1 LNISKGDK
9 KLSPFFIFIIMP
21 EQSSLS
27 NLQKP
32 LLAKLSKVCLDSNFL
47 GGLPISDTD
56 SPYDNYDDN
65 FEILSSKARH
75 FGENEIMDV
84 DLEFMT
90 KFLFDNQKL
99 LTQFFETKDKS
110 LLERLQIP
118 VAKDYNLDYR
128 VHGSST
134 FTEYYITTVSCY
146 DKDWV
151 IESIQ
156 QQEINGSW
164 SYYDGKSQETDYNNW
179 EVSDVDFDD
188 VSEINYQP
196 VKESLL
202 DRLVLENT
210 SGVVSSLD
218 KQTLL
223 KLKQIIESRL
233 RSL

>member
-47 GGLPISDTD
+47 GGLPISNTD

-90 KFLFDNQKL
+90 KFLFDNQEL
-99 LTQFFETKDKS
+99 LNQLFETKDKS
-110 LLERLQIP
+110 LIDKLQIP
-118 VAKDYNLDYR
+118 VAKDYNLDYS
-128 VHGSST
+128 VNGSCT
-134 FTEYYITTVSCY
+134 FTEYYTTTVSCY
-146 DKDWV
+146 EKDWV
-151 IESIQ
+151 KESIER
-156 QQEINGSW
+156 QEINGSW
-164 SYYDGKSQETDYNNW
+164 TYYDGKSENIDYDNW
-179 EVSDVDFDD
+179 EVNDVDYDD

>member
-1 LNISKGDK
+1 
-9 KLSPFFIFIIMP
+9 MP

-47 GGLPISDTD
+47 GGLPISNTD

-90 KFLFDNQKL
+90 KFLFDNQEL
-99 LTQFFETKDKS
+99 LTLFFETKDKS
-110 LLERLQIP
+110 LIDKLQIP
-118 VAKDYNLDYR
+118 VAKTYNLDYS
-128 VHGSST
+128 VWGT
-134 FTEYYITTVSCY
+134 CTYDEYLTQSFDSY
-146 DKDWV
+146 DGNWV
-151 IESIQ
+151 IDSANQ
-156 QQEINGSW
+156 QREDGNW
-164 SYYDGKSQETDYNNW
+164 DLYDGRNRGETTYDNFEESDHSFDRVY
-179 EVSDVDFDD
+179 EVNDNK
-188 VSEINYQP
+188 I
-196 VKESLL
+196 KESLL

-210 SGVVSSLD
+210 SEVVSSLD

>member
-1 LNISKGDK
+1 
-9 KLSPFFIFIIMP
+9 MP

-75 FGENEIMDV
+75 FGENEIMDI

-156 QQEINGSW
+156 QQEINGNW

-188 VSEINYQP
+188 VSEIDYQP

>member
-75 FGENEIMDV
+75 FGENEIMDI

-90 KFLFDNQKL
+90 KFLFDNQEL
-99 LTQFFETKDKS
+99 LTQLFETKDKS
-110 LLERLQIP
+110 IIDKLQIP
-118 VAKDYNLDYR
+118 IAKDYNLDYR

-134 FTEYYITTVSCY
+134 FTEYYTTTVSCY
-146 DKDWV
+146 DESWV
-151 IESIQ
+151 KESIQ
-156 QQEINGSW
+156 QQEINGNW
-164 SYYDGKSQETDYNNW
+164 SYYDGKSQDIDYHNW

>member
-56 SPYDNYDDN
+56 SPYDYYDDN

-90 KFLFDNQKL
+90 KFLFDNQEL

-110 LLERLQIP
+110 LIDKLQIP

-134 FTEYYITTVSCY
+134 FTEYFATTVSSY
-146 DKDWV
+146 DESWV
-151 IESIQ
+151 IQSIQ

-164 SYYDGKSQETDYNNW
+164 NYYDGKSQETDYNNW

>member
-1 LNISKGDK
+1 
-9 KLSPFFIFIIMP
+9 MP

-47 GGLPISDTD
+47 GGLPISNTD

-90 KFLFDNQKL
+90 KFLFDNQEL
-99 LTQFFETKDKS
+99 LNQLFETKDKS
-110 LLERLQIP
+110 LIDKLQIP
-118 VAKDYNLDYR
+118 VAKDYNLDYS
-128 VHGSST
+128 VNGSCT
-134 FTEYYITTVSCY
+134 FTEYYTTTVSCY
-146 DKDWV
+146 EKDWV
-151 IESIQ
+151 KESIER
-156 QQEINGSW
+156 QEINGSW
-164 SYYDGKSQETDYNNW
+164 TYYDGKSENIDYDNW
-179 EVSDVDFDD
+179 EVNDVDYDD

>member
-9 KLSPFFIFIIMP
+9 KLSPFFIFIIMS

-32 LLAKLSKVCLDSNFL
+32 LLAKLSKVCLDADFL
-47 GGLPISDTD
+47 GGLPINDYD
-56 SPYDNYDDN
+56 SPYDNYDEN

-90 KFLFDNQKL
+90 KFLFNNQEL
-99 LTQFFETKDKS
+99 LTQLFETKDKS
-110 LLERLQIP
+110 LIDKLQIP
-118 VAKDYNLDYR
+118 IAKDYNLDYR
-128 VHGSST
+128 VHGSCT
-134 FTEYYITTVSCY
+134 FVEYYTTTVSCY
-146 DKDWV
+146 DKSWV
-151 IESIQ
+151 KESIQ
-156 QQEINGSW
+156 QQEVNGSW
-164 SYYDGKSQETDYNNW
+164 SYHDGKSEDIDYDNW
-179 EVSDVDFDD
+179 EVSDVDYDD

>member
-1 LNISKGDK
+1 
-9 KLSPFFIFIIMP
+9 MP

-56 SPYDNYDDN
+56 SPYDYYDDN

-90 KFLFDNQKL
+90 KFLFDNQEL

-110 LLERLQIP
+110 LIDKLQIP

-128 VHGSST
+128 AHGSST
-134 FTEYYITTVSCY
+134 FTEYFATTVSSY
-146 DKDWV
+146 DESWV
-151 IESIQ
+151 IQSIQ

-164 SYYDGKSQETDYNNW
+164 NYYDGKSQETDYDNW

-188 VSEINYQP
+188 VSEIDYQP

>member
-56 SPYDNYDDN
+56 SPYDYYDDN

-90 KFLFDNQKL
+90 KFLFDNQEL

-110 LLERLQIP
+110 LIDKLQIP

-134 FTEYYITTVSCY
+134 FTEYYTTTVSCY
-146 DKDWV
+146 DKNWV
-151 IESIQ
+151 KESIQ

-164 SYYDGKSQETDYNNW
+164 SYYDGKSQETDYDNW

-188 VSEINYQP
+188 VSEIDYQP

>member
-1 LNISKGDK
+1 
-9 KLSPFFIFIIMP
+9 MP

-56 SPYDNYDDN
+56 SPYDYYDDN

-90 KFLFDNQKL
+90 KFLFDNQEL

-110 LLERLQIP
+110 LIDKLQIP

-134 FTEYYITTVSCY
+134 FTEYFATTVSSY
-146 DKDWV
+146 DESWV
-151 IESIQ
+151 IQSIQ

-164 SYYDGKSQETDYNNW
+164 NYYDGKSQETDYNNW

>member
-75 FGENEIMDV
+75 FGENEIMDI

-156 QQEINGSW
+156 QQEINGNW

-188 VSEINYQP
+188 VSEIDYQP